1 MPLIR
6 SIGPD
11 GDGFTVVFSDGTKW
25 SMKAADVPRLTRSAG
40 PTATETFC
48 NSRIATAFNA
58 RGMTAEVRLSTTT
71 PLGGQMVVSDVSIP
85 RGWWS
90 E

>member
-25 SMKAADVPRLTRSAG
+25 SIKTADVPRLTRSAG
-40 PTATETFC
+40 STATETFC
-48 NSRIATAFNA
+48 NTRIATAFNA
-58 RGMTAEVRLSTTT
+58 RGMTAEVRITTST
-71 PLGGQMVVSDVSIP
+71 PLIGELVVAETSIP
-85 RGWWS
+85 RGS
-90 E
+90 V